1 MLPIVHHPDYQA
13 PLRADHRFP
22 MSKYGYLRAALVR
35 RGLITPGRYIAPAEA
50 TAGQLALAHDEAYV
64 ERVLSLSLS
73 DGEIKRIGLPG
84 TERVARRAR
93 LASAGTWLGALLA
106 LEHGIAA
113 NSAGGSHHAGPEGGA
128 GFCVF
133 NDVAVAI
140 ANLRAQGRPGRILVV
155 DCDVHQ
161 GDGTARVFAGV
172 EGVFTLSIHA
182 ANNYPMDKAT
192 SDMDVALPDRLT
204 DAEYLTALAPA
215 LEAALEAAQPSLAFY
230 NAGVDVWHGDRLGRL
245 QLSLDGIRARD
256 AHVMGTLR
264 ARGVPVVGVIGGGYD
279 RDPEAL
285 AERHA
290 IMFEE
295 AAKLAA

>member
-1 MLPIVHHPDYQA
+1 MLPVVHHPDYQA

-22 MSKYGYLRAALVR
+22 MSKYGYLRSALVR
-35 RGLITPGRYIAPAEA
+35 RGLVEPRRYIAPAPA
-50 TAGQLALAHDEAYV
+50 TAGQLALAHDPGYV
-64 ERVLSLSLS
+64 ERVLSQTLAE
-73 DGEIKRIGLPG
+73 DEIRRIGLPG

-93 LASAGTWLGALLA
+93 LASSGTWLAALLA
-106 LEHGIAA
+106 LDHGIAA

-140 ANLRAQGRPGRILVV
+140 ANLRAQGRPGTILVV

-161 GDGTARVFAGV
+161 GDGTARVFRAMP
-172 EGVFTLSIHA
+172 EVFTFSIHA
-182 ANNYPMDKAT
+182 ANNYPMEKAL
-192 SDMDVALPDRLT
+192 SDLDVALPDGLD
-204 DAEYLTALAPA
+204 DAAYLAALAPA
-215 LEAALEAAQPSLAFY
+215 LAEALDAARPSLVFY
-230 NAGVDVWHGDRLGRL
+230 NAGVDVWQGDRLGRL
-245 QLSLDGIRARD
+245 ALSVGGIRARD
-256 AHVMGTLR
+256 AHVMSTVR
-264 ARGVPVVGVIGGGYD
+264 ARGIPVVGVIGGGYD